1 MKLSEMLTAIREYPA
16 LKIKYEAMREQQA
29 SQERTAVQLSIAYNN
44 LQIGNR
50 KLSQKNKALEA
61 ALVKLVPRLNSR
73 EHCRRFYK
81 TVAPYLDP
89 GGFVLYRSAA
99 ELTRFHISTE
109 FATEDNMGK
118 FEEMDGYGMLRYL
131 TADRFGSVEYE
142 IVAPCYPILFY
153 KNQHY
158 GAVMLYGHVHNTREW
173 KLVEKWKNEQ
183 WAMGIPSRLI
193 NVGCMM
199 DYMRYTPRTLT
210 ELLDANLMPEIARD
224 RKDGSAVESAEQQNK
239 RERTWDLNE
248 GYTAEKTE

>member
-16 LKIKYEAMREQQA
+16 LKIQYEAMREQQA

-50 KLSQKNKALEA
+50 QLSKKNKALET

-89 GGFVLYRSAA
+89 GGFVLYETAA
-99 ELTRFHISTE
+99 KLTRFNISTE

-131 TADRFGSVEYE
+131 TAD
-142 IVAPCYPILFY
+142 
-153 KNQHY
+153 
-158 GAVMLYGHVHNTREW
+158 
-173 KLVEKWKNEQ
+173 
-183 WAMGIPSRLI
+183 
-193 NVGCMM
+193 
-199 DYMRYTPRTLT
+199 
-210 ELLDANLMPEIARD
+210 
-224 RKDGSAVESAEQQNK
+224 
-239 RERTWDLNE
+239 
-248 GYTAEKTE
+248 

>member
-50 KLSQKNKALEA
+50 QLSQKNKALET
-61 ALVKLVPRLNSR
+61 ALVKLVPQLNSR

-131 TADRFGSVEYE
+131 TADRFGSVEYRW
-142 IVAPCYPILFY
+142 ITTMTVSPVL
-153 KNQHY
+153 K
-158 GAVMLYGHVHNTREW
+158 
-173 KLVEKWKNEQ
+173 
-183 WAMGIPSRLI
+183 S
-193 NVGCMM
+193 
-199 DYMRYTPRTLT
+199 
-210 ELLDANLMPEIARD
+210 
-224 RKDGSAVESAEQQNK
+224 ESS
-239 RERTWDLNE
+239 
-248 GYTAEKTE
+248 

>member
-1 MKLSEMLTAIREYPA
+1 MRLSEMLTAIREYPA
-16 LKIKYEAMREQQA
+16 LKIKYETMREQQA

-50 KLSQKNKALEA
+50 KLSQKNKALET

-73 EHCRRFYK
+73 EHCRRLYK

-142 IVAPCYPILFY
+142 IVAPCYEE
-153 KNQHY
+153 
-158 GAVMLYGHVHNTREW
+158 AVLLHTDYTSPEYLAFEKKLYEKTLR
-173 KLVEKWKNEQ
+173 KLGFGK
-183 WAMGIPSRLI
+183 
-193 NVGCMM
+193 
-199 DYMRYTPRTLT
+199 
-210 ELLDANLMPEIARD
+210 LLPEERAPQ
-224 RKDGSAVESAEQQNK
+224 KDMNK
-239 RERTWDLNE
+239 RKEKVEER
-248 GYTAEKTE
+248 

>member
-1 MKLSEMLTAIREYPA
+1 MRLSEMLTAIREYPA

-50 KLSQKNKALEA
+50 QLSQKNKALEA

-73 EHCRRFYK
+73 EHCRRF
-81 TVAPYLDP
+81 
-89 GGFVLYRSAA
+89 YRSAA

-142 IVAPCYPILFY
+142 IVAPCYEE
-153 KNQHY
+153 
-158 GAVMLYGHVHNTREW
+158 AVSLHTDYTSPEYLAFEKKLYEKTLR
-173 KLVEKWKNEQ
+173 KLGFGK
-183 WAMGIPSRLI
+183 
-193 NVGCMM
+193 
-199 DYMRYTPRTLT
+199 
-210 ELLDANLMPEIARD
+210 LLPEERAPQ
-224 RKDGSAVESAEQQNK
+224 KDMNK
-239 RERTWDLNE
+239 RKEKVEER
-248 GYTAEKTE
+248 

>member
-50 KLSQKNKALEA
+50 QLSQKNKALET

-81 TVAPYLDP
+81 AVAPYLDP

-131 TADRFGSVEYE
+131 TADRFGSVEYRW
-142 IVAPCYPILFY
+142 ITTMTVSPVL
-153 KNQHY
+153 K
-158 GAVMLYGHVHNTREW
+158 
-173 KLVEKWKNEQ
+173 
-183 WAMGIPSRLI
+183 S
-193 NVGCMM
+193 
-199 DYMRYTPRTLT
+199 
-210 ELLDANLMPEIARD
+210 
-224 RKDGSAVESAEQQNK
+224 ESS
-239 RERTWDLNE
+239 
-248 GYTAEKTE
+248 